1 MKFRKWKSCF
11 LVFVCWSLIGCS
23 NNTKEEK
30 LSEEVSD
37 QVESKDASEISQNEG
52 NKRDLFESLPFHIE
66 EKYSDIIQINAD
78 VIVSAEVR
86 ENGLLSI
93 KTKLLSLDPEKV
105 KEKLEEVSGEKFG
118 EI

>member
-52 NKRDLFESLPFHIE
+52 NKRDLFDSLPFC
-66 EKYSDIIQINAD
+66 SLRPLAVVNAFFNGRY
-78 VIVSAEVR
+78 AEQ
-86 ENGLLSI
+86 NGRSCLA
-93 KTKLLSLDPEKV
+93 DC
-105 KEKLEEVSGEKFG
+105 
-118 EI
+118 

>member
-1 MKFRKWKSCF
+1 MKFRKWKICF

-52 NKRDLFESLPFHIE
+52 NKRDLFDSLPFHIE

-78 VIVSAEVR
+78 VIVSA
-86 ENGLLSI
+86 
-93 KTKLLSLDPEKV
+93 
-105 KEKLEEVSGEKFG
+105 
-118 EI
+118 